1 MQHFVPEDPRHVGMT
16 WRSRGAETALGIAAA
31 LGAALLAAACAGPA
45 SPTSAIPATGKDA
58 VSAPQLSAPTLDATA
73 RAATATAAAASA
85 TPALDYARYGL
96 PADGSVQVND
106 DLTIPRMTT
115 EQAAAVLDD
124 ATTVFVDT
132 RQDWEYQRG
141 HIPGARRIQAYV
153 DDHELEDLPRD
164 RTLVFYCACSAEQS
178 SARAGVILRAMGHE
192 RVYALKGGWHAWLAE
207 KRPVERGPR

>member
-1 MQHFVPEDPRHVGMT
+1 MQPSKPGDVRSSGMMV
-16 WRSRGAETALGIAAA
+16 RSSRAATALGIAVV

-45 SPTSAIPATGKDA
+45 SPTTDAAVSSSANAAPSPSVPTVDATG
-58 VSAPQLSAPTLDATA
+58 
-73 RAATATAAAASA
+73 RGATATAAAASA

-96 PADGSVQVND
+96 PADGSVHVND
-106 DLTIPRMTT
+106 DLTIPRMST
-115 EQAAAVLDD
+115 EQAGAALDD
-124 ATTVFVDT
+124 ATTLFVDT

-153 DDHELEDLPRD
+153 DDHQLEDLPRD

-178 SARAGVILRAMGHE
+178 SARAAVILRAMGHE